1 MTSSL
6 ERFDYEQQLK
16 RRRRRLRVPL
26 DMPLKQFERS
36 LEHIR
41 RFHGEPELEWPVRA
55 GRETPTPVPNGQ
67 DNYLKATE
75 KIT

>member
-6 ERFDYEQQLK
+6 DRYDYEQHVKRSK
-16 RRRRRLRVPL
+16 RRLTVPL

-36 LEHIR
+36 LAHIK
-41 RFHGEPELEWPVRA
+41 RFHGEPELVWPVRA

-75 KIT
+75 TL